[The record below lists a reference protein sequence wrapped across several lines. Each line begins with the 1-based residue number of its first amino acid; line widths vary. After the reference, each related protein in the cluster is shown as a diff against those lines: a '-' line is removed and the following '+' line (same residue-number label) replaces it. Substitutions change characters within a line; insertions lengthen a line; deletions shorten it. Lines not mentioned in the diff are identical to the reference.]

1 MKLASFEAIVRTL
14 NEASVRYLVVGGLA
28 VNAHGYGRST
38 FDVDLVIQLIPEN
51 IERAFK
57 ALAAI
62 DYKPQ
67 QPIAATDFSNSETRD
82 GWRRDKGMLVLKFWS
97 DHHRE
102 TPLDVF
108 VHEPFDFN
116 HECEQAFH
124 QDFGE
129 GLSVPF
135 VRLETLEAMKREAG
149 RPKDLA
155 DLDELALLYGS
166 SSSYD
171 NASSPND

>member
-1 MKLASFEAIVRTL
+1 MKLTSFESIVHTL

-38 FDVDLVIQLIPEN
+38 FDVDLVIQLLPEN
-51 IERAFK
+51 IERAFY
-57 ALAAI
+57 ALGAI
-62 DYKPQ
+62 GYKPQ
-67 QPIAATDFSNSETRD
+67 QPIAAVDFSNCETRER
-82 GWRRDKGMLVLKFWS
+82 WRREKGMLVLKFWS
-97 DHHRE
+97 DLHHE

-108 VHEPFDFN
+108 VYEPFDFN
-116 HECEQAFH
+116 SEWEKAFEQ
-124 QDFGE
+124 DLGE
-129 GLSVPF
+129 GLTVSF

-155 DLDELALLYGS
+155 DLDELALLYGE

-171 NASSPND
+171 NSSSRDH